1 MMPQDQAA
9 GTKHSR
15 GPYRSPAGSCDGL
28 ADALRRVAPGTGL
41 REALDNMISAD
52 GGALIVIGD
61 EAGVAPLCDGGFALS
76 VPFTPQRL
84 FELTKMDGAILL
96 DEDCRTILRA
106 NVHLVPDPSLP
117 TAETGM
123 RHRTAER
130 VSRQTS
136 ALVISVSRRRNVVS
150 IYLHGCRTTL
160 EDVTVVL
167 AKANQALQT
176 LQRFRLGLD
185 QALGRLTLLEFED
198 AVTVADV
205 VTTVQRS
212 ESVIRVTSEVARFV
226 DELGSEGRLVA
237 MQASEI
243 TANADEEHGLLVR
256 DYAGDGRVHG
266 VTAARGALA
275 ELSQD
280 ELADGCKIA
289 AALGFP
295 GTAESLEMAAKS
307 RGYRVLR
314 RIPALPAAVVNRL
327 VERFA
332 ALGEIARASEQ
343 QLDEVDGIGARRAR
357 VISEGLRRLR
367 ETTIS

>member
-1 MMPQDQAA
+1 MMPQEQA
-9 GTKHSR
+9 GTKHPR
-15 GPYRSPAGSCDGL
+15 APRRSQEGSCDGL

-41 REALDNMISAD
+41 REALDNVISAD

-61 EAGVAPLCDGGFALS
+61 ESGVAGLCDGGFSLS

-96 DEDCRTILRA
+96 DEGCRTILRA
-106 NVHLVPDPSLP
+106 NVHLVPDPLLP

-136 ALVISVSRRRNVVS
+136 ALVISVSRRRNIVS
-150 IYLHGCRTTL
+150 IYLRGCRTTL

-167 AKANQALQT
+167 AKANQAIQT

-185 QALGRLTLLEFED
+185 QALGRLTLLEFEE

-205 VTTVQRS
+205 ATTVQRA
-212 ESVIRVTSEVARFV
+212 ESVLRVTREVARFV

-237 MQASEI
+237 MQAGEI
-243 TANADEEHGLLVR
+243 TADAEQEHALLVR
-256 DYAGDGRVHG
+256 DYVGDGGARAVATA
-266 VTAARGALA
+266 TAALAALTQ
-275 ELSQD
+275 E
-280 ELADGCKIA
+280 EIGDGFGVA

-295 GTAESLEMAAKS
+295 GTAEGLEMAAKS

-314 RIPALPAAVVNRL
+314 RIPALPSAVVNRL

-343 QLDEVDGIGARRAR
+343 QLDEVDGIGSRRAR
-357 VISEGLRRLR
+357 AIAEGLRRLR
-367 ETTIS
+367 ETTAS

>member
-1 MMPQDQAA
+1 
-9 GTKHSR
+9 
-15 GPYRSPAGSCDGL
+15 
-28 ADALRRVAPGTGL
+28 
-41 REALDNMISAD
+41 
-52 GGALIVIGD
+52 
-61 EAGVAPLCDGGFALS
+61 
-76 VPFTPQRL
+76 L

-136 ALVISVSRRRNVVS
+136 ALVISVSRRRNAVS
-150 IYLHGCRTTL
+150 IYLRGCRTTL

-205 VTTVQRS
+205 VTTMQRA
-212 ESVIRVTSEVARFV
+212 ESVLRVTREVARFV

-237 MQASEI
+237 MQAGEI
-243 TANADEEHGLLVR
+243 IGNADEEHLLLVR
-256 DYAGDGRVHG
+256 DYVGDSHAHG
-266 VTAARGALA
+266 VAAARAALA
-275 ELSQD
+275 GLSQE
-280 ELADGCKIA
+280 ELADDCRVAG
-289 AALGFP
+289 ALGFP
-295 GTAESLEMAAKS
+295 GTADGLEMAARS

-343 QLDEVDGIGARRAR
+343 KLDEVDGVGARRAR
-357 VISEGLRRLR
+357 VIADGLRRLR